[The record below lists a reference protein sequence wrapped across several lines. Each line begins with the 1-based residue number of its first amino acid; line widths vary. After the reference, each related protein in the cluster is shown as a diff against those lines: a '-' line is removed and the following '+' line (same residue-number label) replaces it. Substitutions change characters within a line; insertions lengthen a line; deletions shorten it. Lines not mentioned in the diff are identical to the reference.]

1 MPVRTSIALAAAFLG
16 LTAVAEAESGGSRME
31 SSDRQSE
38 GFSSGPQGQ
47 YFGSTAPRAG
57 YYYGH
62 YDYSP
67 SGSVHRNH
75 RKGVVPPTNNGQH
88 PPSRP

>member
-1 MPVRTSIALAAAFLG
+1 MLIRTGIALAAAAFLG
-16 LTAVAEAESGGSRME
+16 FTAVAEAESGGSRME

-38 GFSSGPQGQ
+38 GFSSQVGSQGQ
-47 YFGSTAPRAG
+47 YFGSTAPRPG

-62 YDYSP
+62 YGYSP

-75 RKGVVPPTNNGQH
+75 RKGVVPTTK
-88 PPSRP
+88 

>member
-1 MPVRTSIALAAAFLG
+1 M
-16 LTAVAEAESGGSRME
+16 GSKLY
-31 SSDRQSE
+31 SDRQSE
-38 GFSSGPQGQ
+38 GFSFHGGTQGQ
-47 YFGSTAPRAG
+47 YFGSTAPRPG
-57 YYYGH
+57 YYNGY

-75 RKGVVPPTNNGQH
+75 RKGMVDGQH